1 MNHFGPKLILDD
13 LLLAL
18 TEHGTIDIF
27 LIFWHILL
35 MYLDCAQKD
44 NTTSM
49 LSKISADNSYVI
61 LFSHAL

>member
-18 TEHGTIDIF
+18 TEHGTIDIL

-35 MYLDCAQKD
+35 MYLDCSQKD
-44 NTTSM
+44 NTTSI
-49 LSKISADNSYVI
+49 LSKILADDRYTI
-61 LFSHAL
+61 

>member
-18 TEHGTIDIF
+18 KKARVHWHI

-35 MYLDCAQKD
+35 MYLDCSQKD
-44 NTTSM
+44 NTMSI
-49 LSKISADNSYVI
+49 LSKILADDKYAI
-61 LFSHAL
+61 